1 MARAG
6 LRKVYKTVRGKHGT
20 HRRAYYMRSDNPKP
34 SAGRRLAGAALGATL
49 GAVGG
54 ALFGGAAGAGLGA
67 TTAAR
72 GVHNDMRHGLQTHYG
87 TSHIDAL
94 PRSIHHAYGQD
105 YLKRNAGAVAGHV
118 GSRAA
123 LGGVWGAGAGAA
135 GGAAFGAALGYAAAS
150 RLGRGGRRGGLKNED
165 PGHGRS
171 LGTGSQWRSWSE
183 RPRTSP
189 PGKERA
195 NTATE
200 DRLVREYMSRRGR

>member
-1 MARAG
+1 MPKSK
-6 LRKVYKTVRGKHGT
+6 LKKVMKTVRGKRGT
-20 HRRAYYMRSDNPKP
+20 HRHAYYVRADNPKP

-67 TTAAR
+67 TTAVR
-72 GVHNDMRHGLQTHYG
+72 GVRNDIRQGLQAYYG
-87 TSHIDAL
+87 TSHAL
-94 PRSIHHAYGQD
+94 PHSMYHAYGQE
-105 YLKRNAGAVAGHV
+105 YLKRNAGVVRAHV

-135 GGAAFGAALGYAAAS
+135 GGAAFGAALGYAVAS

-171 LGTGSQWRSWSE
+171 LGTGSQWRAWSE